1 MNTIPQI
8 YIPKIIDVFKVFDT
22 DNDGKLSC
30 KKFKQ
35 MLVTLTEEYKDKDV
49 EELFKIFDLEPDGYI
64 TIEEFI
70 NAWKFQ

>member
-1 MNTIPQI
+1 MMENSL
-8 YIPKIIDVFKVFDT
+8 V
-22 DNDGKLSC
+22 